1 MLSIKQIQNRLSN
14 KKDSLDK
21 VNINITRAGKSRNNI
36 ALRKLNQE
44 KGTLD
49 RDIRKL
55 ERQLIT
61 EKNGSNFFNSKI
73 KGGICVQNSRC

>member
-1 MLSIKQIQNRLSN
+1 MPSIKQIQNRLVN
-14 KKDSLDK
+14 KKDSLNK
-21 VNINITRAGKSRNNI
+21 VNINITRAGKSKNNI

-61 EKNGSNFFNSKI
+61 EKNDKSF
-73 KGGICVQNSRC
+73 

>member
-1 MLSIKQIQNRLSN
+1 MPSIKQIQSRLLN
-14 KKDSLDK
+14 KKNSLNK
-21 VNINITRAGKSRNNI
+21 VNLDITKAGKNKNNMV
-36 ALRKLNQE
+36 LRKFNQE

-61 EKNGSNFFNSKI
+61 EKNGSKEKKTLNPYQGYMK
-73 KGGICVQNSRC
+73 

>member
-1 MLSIKQIQNRLSN
+1 MPSIKQIQNRLLN
-14 KKDSLDK
+14 KKNNLNK
-21 VNINITRAGKSRNNI
+21 VNLNMANAEKSKNNNNI
-36 ALRKLNQE
+36 VLRKLNQE

-61 EKNGSNFFNSKI
+61 EKKASKE
-73 KGGICVQNSRC
+73 KKTLNPYQGYMK

>member
-1 MLSIKQIQNRLSN
+1 MSSIKQIQNRLFN
-14 KKDSLDK
+14 KKNSLNK
-21 VNINITRAGKSRNNI
+21 VNLNMANAEKSKNKI
-36 ALRKLNQE
+36 LLRKLIQE

-61 EKNGSNFFNSKI
+61 GKKASKEKKTLNPYQGYTK
-73 KGGICVQNSRC
+73 

>member
-1 MLSIKQIQNRLSN
+1 MSFLSRADEVDP
-14 KKDSLDK
+14 KDIER
-21 VNINITRAGKSRNNI
+21 VF
-36 ALRKLNQE
+36 RKLDFE

-61 EKNGSNFFNSKI
+61 EKRASKE
-73 KGGICVQNSRC
+73 KKTLNPCQDNM

>member
-1 MLSIKQIQNRLSN
+1 MPSIKQIQNRLAN
-14 KKDSLDK
+14 KKDSLNK
-21 VNINITRAGKSRNNI
+21 INKNKTRAGKSKNNI

-49 RDIRKL
+49 RDIKKL

-61 EKNGSNFFNSKI
+61 EKNGNAFL
-73 KGGICVQNSRC
+73 

>member
-1 MLSIKQIQNRLSN
+1 VPSIKQIQNRLAN
-14 KKDSLDK
+14 KKDSLNK
-21 VNINITRAGKSRNNI
+21 ININITRVGKSKNNI

-49 RDIRKL
+49 RDIKKL

-61 EKNGSNFFNSKI
+61 EKNRKAF
-73 KGGICVQNSRC
+73 